1 MTWYIILL
9 YIVATASTKLNN
21 SVVGFQPLTTTH
33 PFDHSPNFGIPAR
46 MTDYTQQQQQQQQHI
61 STTSTKSIQ
70 PMIHQ
75 QQPFRRDPSSGGGR
89 RSKTQLYFMGSD
101 SGILGVGG
109 PEVVRY
115 GSIVSCWKI
124 YIALFVRAF

>member
-33 PFDHSPNFGIPAR
+33 PFYYHSLTPNFGIPAR
-46 MTDYTQQQQQQQQHI
+46 MTDYTQQQQQHM
-61 STTSTKSIQ
+61 TTSTKSIQ

-75 QQPFRRDPSSGGGR
+75 QQQFRDPSLCCGR

-115 GSIVSCWKI
+115 GSIV
-124 YIALFVRAF
+124 